1 MGARHALVGAARRR
15 EIERMTQGND
25 PYADLKRHRL
35 TTETQ
40 ALIERQVPRVPE
52 KIHKRQQHFVRVPW
66 AWIECLQ
73 GASGQTYRIAPLS
86 CFICI
91 GRGMAGR
98 SNLQMG
104 CLKLTECPRQS
115 KWRALTDLEQRK
127 LIVVERRPRKSPIIH
142 LNLSR
147 I

>member
-1 MGARHALVGAARRR
+1 
-15 EIERMTQGND
+15 MTQGND

-35 TTETQ
+35 TAETQ
-40 ALIERQVPRVPE
+40 ALIERQVARVPK

-73 GASGQTYRIAPLS
+73 GASGQTYRIALILLYLHWKGNGGPIKLAN
-86 CFICI
+86 
-91 GRGMAGR
+91 GMLEVDGV
-98 SNLQMG
+98 
-104 CLKLTECPRQS
+104 PRQS

-127 LIVVERRPRKSPIIH
+127 LIVVEHRPRKSPIIH